1 MLPYTE
7 LLFAPGSR
15 FSYSNPGI
23 VFLGRTIEVLTN
35 EDYEVYVDKN
45 MLRPLGMYR
54 SFFDKTPPHLLRH
67 RSHSYFYDGEGARTR
82 RASTST
88 PG

>member
-15 FSYSNPGI
+15 YSYSNPGI
-23 VFLGRTIEVLTN
+23 VFLGRIIEVLTN

-45 MLRPLGMYR
+45 VLKPLGMHR
-54 SFFDKTPPHLLRH
+54 SFFDKAPPHLLRH
-67 RSHSYFYDGEGARTR
+67 RSHSYFYDGSAPR
-82 RASTST
+82 RPASTST